1 MEPYHFFQSHK
12 KDKIECK
19 LVKET
24 PQNIADKL
32 PSWIRNSRVR
42 ILTLHVIRICL
53 TCARTSFNFLRKSYK
68 LSTEELYTFYGRP
81 IHFLRKSYKLSTEE
95 LYTFYGRAIHFVR
108 NSCIFST
115 EQQYIYIST
124 EALYI
129 FYGTAIHFLRKCC
142 MFSTEQ
148 ACP

>member
-53 TCARTSFNFLRKSYK
+53 TCARTSFNFLRKSYT
-68 LSTEELYTFYGRP
+68 LSTED
-81 IHFLRKSYKLSTEE
+81 
-95 LYTFYGRAIHFVR
+95 LYTFYGRAINFLRKSYTLSTEELYTLYGTAVYFLR
-108 NSCIFST
+108 NSSTYTFLRKRSTFST
-115 EQQYIYIST
+115 ER
-124 EALYI
+124 LYI
-129 FYGTAIHFLRKCC
+129 FYGSAVCFLRNKRV
-142 MFSTEQ
+142 
-148 ACP
+148 PNGPP